1 MAEAARVSDRDR
13 RQIEAVKALGRR
25 WAGDPVQLRLVVAI
39 VILALGVGVVQHP
52 LGTRLA
58 AARTAHDEA
67 LKQARLADDQRFLAT
82 QAAGYEKR
90 VAISAD
96 LVDWQNYVLERFR
109 STSATLIS
117 LEPKATT
124 QKPPFDVLEMEL
136 VAKGTNYA
144 DFVDFID
151 RLEHGERLVR
161 IEKLRIERQQ
171 TSVYVTLIIKGLVRA
186 GGKSGGEAGKA
197 VKKGQTAATDGDA
210 ASASAAP
217 EAGEAPA
224 TDGQPAASEEPA
236 ASGDSAAPAD
246 AAPGDEPAPAATE
259 EEAAPDG
266 AADGSGEEGGR

>member
-186 GGKSGGEAGKA
+186 GGRVATAPDKKA
-197 VKKGQTAATDGDA
+197 KGAKPTDATAAVAPEGDASGAPAAAPPDAEAEAQAEAVPSDGDEAVPDDA
-210 ASASAAP
+210 APTDEPAP
-217 EAGEAPA
+217 EAG
-224 TDGQPAASEEPA
+224 
-236 ASGDSAAPAD
+236 
-246 AAPGDEPAPAATE
+246 PAP
-259 EEAAPDG
+259 EAAEEDG
-266 AADGSGEEGGR
+266 GG

>member
-1 MAEAARVSDRDR
+1 MVSDRDR

-39 VILALGVGVVQHP
+39 AILALGIGVVQHP

-90 VAISAD
+90 VAISSD

-109 STSATLIS
+109 TTSATLIS
-117 LEPKATT
+117 LEPKSTT

-186 GGKSGGEAGKA
+186 GGKSGAEAGKG
-197 VKKGQTAATDGDA
+197 VKKGKTAGATEGDA
-210 ASASAAP
+210 ASAPAAAP
-217 EAGEAPA
+217 PEGEAPA
-224 TDGQPAASEEPA
+224 TDGQPAASDEPA
-236 ASGDSAAPAD
+236 ASEASAPPAD
-246 AAPGDEPAPAATE
+246 TPADDEPAPATSD
-259 EEAAPDG
+259 DG
-266 AADGSGEEGGR
+266 ASSEVPADGSGEEGGGD

>member
-1 MAEAARVSDRDR
+1 MVSDRDR

-25 WAGDPVQLRLVVAI
+25 WAGDPVQLRLVVA
-39 VILALGVGVVQHP
+39 VAILALGIGVVQHP

-90 VAISAD
+90 VAISSD

-109 STSATLIS
+109 TTSATLIS

-171 TSVYVTLIIKGLVRA
+171 TSVYVTLVIKGLVRA
-186 GGKSGGEAGKA
+186 GGKSGAEAGKTS
-197 VKKGQTAATDGDA
+197 KKGKTASATEGDA
-210 ASASAAP
+210 ANAPPAAP
-217 EAGEAPA
+217 EGDAPA
-224 TDGQPAASEEPA
+224 MDEPPLASEDAAASE
-236 ASGDSAAPAD
+236 DSAPSDDSAPPAD
-246 AAPGDEPAPAATE
+246 T
-259 EEAAPDG
+259 APDD
-266 AADGSGEEGGR
+266 ASEDGGRR